1 MSKKRTKYDKMSKKE
16 KTSLAYALATNIAK
30 YGRPQSPKNERKL
43 SKGEMKTREKEVKK
57 FKKAFDLEEI
67 RDIMAAMAL
76 MRSKDEDKP
85 KVSRD
90 DKLPSNYNPRTGK
103 FTEKLDPVGK
113 EDADINNDGK
123 VDKTDDYLRNRRK
136 AISKAIKEGD
146 LDLGHQDN
154 EPHMLKKDLYRT
166 AKYASELYVMVN
178 NFDNDEVEVDFPHWW
193 QSKIIKAKN
202 MLISAK
208 HYLDGELTIPQ
219 IDATI
224 EQELNESLNPE
235 VSQTLDRFIK
245 AMAKKYEYSEQ
256 DAVFAIMAA
265 LKQMGFDGIN
275 EEMDIND
282 PVLVQMRA
290 ARDRTNKMLSQPKPR
305 APKRKKDNSAKIA
318 FLQKERERLMMD
330 MEQEA
335 EPEGGPIADR
345 YGAELNRID
354 RAIAKLSGRQE
365 MTYDQAIAEG
375 KSLKK
380 GDVVKFKDGS
390 SIYILGPKG
399 DGYDYKDG
407 REKGY
412 HPKEWFDMMI
422 SSGKAVVAEVKIGDE
437 LTMDDKDSPVFGKK
451 GKVTKLTQDG
461 VEVDFGGGDKYGI
474 ISRRIR
480 DNKITA

>member
-1 MSKKRTKYDKMSKKE
+1 
-16 KTSLAYALATNIAK
+16 
-30 YGRPQSPKNERKL
+30 
-43 SKGEMKTREKEVKK
+43 
-57 FKKAFDLEEI
+57 
-67 RDIMAAMAL
+67 
-76 MRSKDEDKP
+76 
-85 KVSRD
+85 
-90 DKLPSNYNPRTGK
+90 
-103 FTEKLDPVGK
+103 
-113 EDADINNDGK
+113 
-123 VDKTDDYLRNRRK
+123 
-136 AISKAIKEGD
+136 
-146 LDLGHQDN
+146 
-154 EPHMLKKDLYRT
+154 MLKKDLYRT

-335 EPEGGPIADR
+335 EPSDR
-345 YGAELNRID
+345 DWETFY
-354 RAIAKLSGRQE
+354 
-365 MTYDQAIAEG
+365 
-375 KSLKK
+375 
-380 GDVVKFKDGS
+380 
-390 SIYILGPKG
+390 
-399 DGYDYKDG
+399 
-407 REKGY
+407 
-412 HPKEWFDMMI
+412 
-422 SSGKAVVAEVKIGDE
+422 
-437 LTMDDKDSPVFGKK
+437 
-451 GKVTKLTQDG
+451 
-461 VEVDFGGGDKYGI
+461 
-474 ISRRIR
+474 
-480 DNKITA
+480 